1 MAKKFDAKRYL
12 ANPGMKIKLTDWDP
26 GERHLSSGDK
36 ASDAQTLAALNEQ
49 LDKLQDLL
57 FAGHQHKVL
66 LVLQGMDTSGKD
78 GAIRQVFNSV
88 DPLGVRVASF
98 KAPTEEE
105 LEHDYLWRVHRQVPG
120 KGEIVIFNRS
130 HYEDVLIVPVHGW
143 ISPEE
148 CVRRYRQINEFEKLL
163 SDSGTIIIKCF
174 LYISKDE
181 QKARLEERLAD
192 SAKRWKFR
200 LGDLAERKLWKKYM
214 QAYENALAATSTK
227 SAPWFVIPANSKTE
241 RSLVISSLLLQALE
255 GLKMK
260 YPEPEE
266 NLSGVVVE

>member
-1 MAKKFDAKRYL
+1 MAKQFDAKHYRIKPSKRVKL
-12 ANPGMKIKLTDWDP
+12 QDWNPA
-26 GERHLSSGDK
+26 ERRLSSGDK
-36 ASDAQTLAALNEQ
+36 AIDAQTLAALNEQ

-57 FAGHQHKVL
+57 YAGHQHKVL

-78 GAIRQVFNSV
+78 GTIRYVFNSV
-88 DPLGVRVASF
+88 DPLGVHVASF

-105 LEHDYLWRVHRQVPG
+105 LDHDYLWRVHKHVPG

-143 ISPEE
+143 ITPVE
-148 CVRRYRQINEFEKLL
+148 CEHRYNEISEFEKLL
-163 SDSGTIIIKCF
+163 ADSGTVIIKCF

-181 QKARLEERLAD
+181 QKARLEARLAD
-192 SAKRWKFR
+192 PEKRWKFR
-200 LGDLAERKLWKKYM
+200 LGDLGERMLWKKYI

-227 SAPWFVIPANSKTE
+227 AAPWYVVPANSKTE
-241 RSLVISSLLLQALE
+241 RNLVISSILVQTLE
-255 GLKMK
+255 ALKMK

-266 NLSGVVVE
+266 DLSGVIVA

>member
-12 ANPGMKIKLTDWDP
+12 VKPGNEVKLKDWNPG
-26 GERHLSSGDK
+26 EQRLSSSDNGV
-36 ASDAQTLAALNEQ
+36 DAQTLVALNEQ

-57 FAGHQHKVL
+57 FAGRQHKVL

-78 GAIRQVFNSV
+78 GTIRHVFNSV

-98 KAPTEEE
+98 KAPTVEE
-105 LEHDYLWRVHRQVPG
+105 LDRDYLWRVHKQVPG

-143 ISPEE
+143 ITQEE
-148 CVRRYRQINEFEKLL
+148 CAQRYRQINDFEKLL
-163 SDSGTIIIKCF
+163 SDNGTIIIKCF

-181 QKARLEERLAD
+181 QKKRLEERLAD
-192 SAKRWKFR
+192 PEKRWKFR
-200 LGDLAERKLWKKYM
+200 LGDLGERKLWKKYI
-214 QAYENALAATSTK
+214 QAYEDALAATSTK
-227 SAPWFVIPANSKTE
+227 TAPWHVVPANSKTE
-241 RSLVISSLLLQALE
+241 RNLIISSLLVEALVN
-255 GLKMK
+255 LKMK

-266 NLSGVVVE
+266 DLSGVIVK

>member
-1 MAKKFDAKRYL
+1 MTKPFDAKRYL
-12 ANPGMKIKLTDWDP
+12 VKPGNKVNLKVWNP
-26 GERHLSSGDK
+26 GERRLSSGDK
-36 ASDAQTLAALNEQ
+36 EIDAQSLAALNEQ

-57 FAGHQHKVL
+57 YAGHHHKVL

-78 GAIRQVFNSV
+78 GTIRHVFNSV
-88 DPLGVRVASF
+88 DPLGVRAASF

-105 LEHDYLWRVHRQVPG
+105 LDHDYLWRVHKIVPS

-143 ISPEE
+143 ITPEQCE
-148 CVRRYRQINEFEKLL
+148 QRYQQIRDFEKLL
-163 SDSGTIIIKCF
+163 ADNDTIIIKCF

-192 SAKRWKFR
+192 PEKRWKFR
-200 LGDLAERKLWKKYM
+200 LGDLAERKLWKKYT
-214 QAYENALAATSTK
+214 QAYEAALAETSTK
-227 SAPWFVIPANSKTE
+227 QAPWYVIPANSKTE
-241 RSLVISSLLLQALE
+241 RNLIISSLLVQALVN
-255 GLKMK
+255 LKMK

-266 NLSGVVVE
+266 DLSGVVVE